1 MAPITGRT
9 IMAPAAAAT
18 MALLLF
24 AYTRSSINE
33 ARRTGGQGGLKSRK
47 QPGEGERKVGEG
59 KVGDGG
65 SGERK

>member
-1 MAPITGRT
+1 MAPSINGRT

-24 AYTRSSINE
+24 TYTRSSIKE

-47 QPGEGERKVGEG
+47 TGEAEVKGKGEGEGREG
-59 KVGDGG
+59 K
-65 SGERK
+65 

>member
-1 MAPITGRT
+1 
-9 IMAPAAAAT
+9 MAPAAAAT

-47 QPGEGERKVGEG
+47 QPGERKEGEG
-59 KVGDGG
+59 KEGDGG